1 MKSLEEVV
9 GAMKIDTMH
18 RIDSQIQDAG
28 YELPAEELERLDH
41 LQWCIDDLYDAGFLT
56 EYIRSHLIT
65 SLRNEAI
72 VMLCEYVKEGR

>member
-28 YELPAEELERLDH
+28 YELPAEKLEQLDH
-41 LQWCIDDLYDAGFLT
+41 LQWCIDDLYDAGYLT

-72 VMLCEYVKEGR
+72 NMICEYRE

>member
-41 LQWCIDDLYDAGFLT
+41 LQWCIDDLYDAGYLT
-56 EYIRSHLIT
+56 EYIRSHLIAN
-65 SLRNEAI
+65 LRNEAI
-72 VMLCEYVKEGR
+72 NMICEYRE